1 MAASPRRALAL
12 LPFVNWKK
20 RRTAPCASAAGL
32 RPRAEPRAAT
42 LSISKM
48 AVAKRGRIAF
58 ANLGEFKTTP
68 GRMGE
73 EVYMSRKEWVV
84 SGLVALVAMAAMPA
98 EAQQPATVKLG
109 IVSFLTGPAASPFG
123 IPGRNGAE
131 IVIEALNA
139 GKAPAPFDKVGF
151 GGSKIEAKYVD
162 EAGSAANVVTEFRNL
177 VQRDQVDAVVGYVS
191 SGSCL
196 AVTPVAEE
204 LKALTVFYD
213 CGTPRIFE
221 EKARHY
227 VFRVSPHAT
236 MDNVAAARY
245 VVAKKKNITSYSG
258 INQNYA
264 WGQDS
269 WRDFEGS
276 MKVLAPKATADK
288 VLFPKLFAG
297 EYGAEIS
304 TLLTSK
310 SQVLHTSFYDGD
322 LESFIFQEQA
332 RGLDKRMTII
342 MTTGETAIWR
352 LKDKMPDGT
361 IIGARGANG
370 PLARDT
376 EINRWFQKIYTDRY
390 NTPPT
395 YPAYQMAQSLL
406 GLKLAY
412 EKAAAAGGK
421 PDADAISAAF
431 KGIEF
436 TGPAGHVK
444 MALGDGHQ
452 GITETAYGTYKF
464 NKQTKMPEIVD
475 IMRFPAECVNPPPG
489 IDADKWI
496 AGGMQGAKC

>member
-1 MAASPRRALAL
+1 MSHAGWTTSALAVL
-12 LPFVNWKK
+12 
-20 RRTAPCASAAGL
+20 TAVVAA
-32 RPRAEPRAAT
+32 P
-42 LSISKM
+42 
-48 AVAKRGRIAF
+48 AF
-58 ANLGEFKTTP
+58 AQTP
-68 GRMGE
+68 
-73 EVYMSRKEWVV
+73 
-84 SGLVALVAMAAMPA
+84 AAPA
-98 EAQQPATVKLG
+98 APVKLG

-131 IVIEALNA
+131 IVLEALNA
-139 GKAPAPFDKVGF
+139 GKAPAPFDKAGF
-151 GGSKIEAKYVD
+151 GGVKLEAKYVD
-162 EAGSAANVVTEFRNL
+162 EAGTVQNVVTEFRNL
-177 VQRDQVDAVVGYVS
+177 VQRDQVDVVVGYIS

-196 AVTPVAEE
+196 AVAPVAEE

-221 EKARHY
+221 EKARNY

-236 MDNVAAARY
+236 MDGVGAARY
-245 VVAKKKNITSYSG
+245 LVAKKKNLTSFSG

-269 WRDFEGS
+269 WRDFVGA

-310 SQVLHTSFYDGD
+310 SQAVHTSFWDGD
-322 LESFIFQEQA
+322 LESFTYQQSA

-342 MTTGETAIWR
+342 MTTGEAGMWR
-352 LKDKMPDGT
+352 MRDKLPDGT
-361 IIGARGANG
+361 IIGGRGANG

-376 EINRWFQKIYTDRY
+376 EINKWFHKIYTDRY
-390 NTPPT
+390 NVPPT

-412 EKAAAAGGK
+412 EKAAAGGAK
-421 PDADAISAAF
+421 PNADAIAAAF
-431 KGIEF
+431 KSVEF

-464 NKQTKMPEIVD
+464 NKQTKQPEIVD
-475 IMRFPAECVNPPPG
+475 IIRFPAECVNPPPG

>member
-1 MAASPRRALAL
+1 MLHRKTLTRWALA
-12 LPFVNWKK
+12 
-20 RRTAPCASAAGL
+20 GL
-32 RPRAEPRAAT
+32 AAAT
-42 LSISKM
+42 A
-48 AVAKRGRIAF
+48 AVA
-58 ANLGEFKTTP
+58 
-68 GRMGE
+68 
-73 EVYMSRKEWVV
+73 
-84 SGLVALVAMAAMPA
+84 PA
-98 EAQQPATVKLG
+98 QAQQPAAPAAAPVKLG

-139 GKAPAPFDKVGF
+139 GKAPAPFNTVGF
-151 GGSKIEAKYVD
+151 GGSKVEAKYID
-162 EAGSAANVVTEFRNL
+162 EAGSAANTVTEFRNL

-221 EKARHY
+221 EKARNY

-245 VVAKKKNITSYSG
+245 LLAKKKNVTSYSG

-269 WRDFEGS
+269 WRDFVGA
-276 MKVLAPKATADK
+276 MKVLAPNVTVDK

-297 EYGAEIS
+297 EYGAEVS

-310 SQVLHTSFYDGD
+310 SQALHTSFYDGD
-322 LESFIFQEQA
+322 LEGFVYQEQA

-352 LKDKMPDGT
+352 LRDKMPDGT

-390 NTPPT
+390 NIPPT

-412 EKAAAAGGK
+412 EKAAKAGVKPTADQIAAE
-421 PDADAISAAF
+421 F

-436 TGPAGHVK
+436 EGPAGHVK
-444 MALGDGHQ
+444 MAIGDGHQ
-452 GITETAYGTYKF
+452 GVTETAYGTYRF
-464 NKQTKMPEIVD
+464 NKQKKEPEVVD
-475 IMRFPAECVNPPPG
+475 IVRFPAECVNPPAG

-496 AGGMQGAKC
+496 AEGMQGAKCN

>member
-1 MAASPRRALAL
+1 MSQGIVAPRALMAALAATL
-12 LPFVNWKK
+12 
-20 RRTAPCASAAGL
+20 AAGL
-32 RPRAEPRAAT
+32 A
-42 LSISKM
+42 
-48 AVAKRGRIAF
+48 
-58 ANLGEFKTTP
+58 
-68 GRMGE
+68 
-73 EVYMSRKEWVV
+73 
-84 SGLVALVAMAAMPA
+84 PA
-98 EAQQPATVKLG
+98 QAQQPQQAAAPVKVG

-131 IVIEALNA
+131 IVIESLNS
-139 GKAPAPFDKVGF
+139 GKAPAPFNQVGF

-204 LKALTVFYD
+204 LKALTVLYD

-221 EKARHY
+221 EKARSY

-245 VVAKKKNITSYSG
+245 LLSKKKNLTSYSG

-269 WRDFEGS
+269 WRDFVGA

-297 EYGAEIS
+297 EYGAEVS

-310 SQVLHTSFYDGD
+310 SQALHSSFYDGD
-322 LESFIFQEQA
+322 LEAFIYQEQA
-332 RGLDKRMTII
+332 RGLDKRMTMIL
-342 MTTGETAIWR
+342 TTGEAAIWR
-352 LKDKMPDGT
+352 LRDKMPDGT
-361 IIGARGANG
+361 IIGGRGSNG
-370 PLARDT
+370 ALARDSAFKK
-376 EINRWFQKIYTDRY
+376 WFDKIYTDRY

-395 YPAYQMAQSLL
+395 YPSYQMAQSIL

-412 EKAAAAGGK
+412 EKAKKEGAK
-421 PDADAISAAF
+421 PKTEEIAAAF
-431 KGIEF
+431 KGLEF
-436 TGPAGHVK
+436 EGPAGHVK
-444 MALGDGHQ
+444 MTLGDGHQ
-452 GITETAYGTYKF
+452 GVTETAYGTYRF
-464 NKQTKMPEIVD
+464 NKKTKEPEIVD
-475 IMRFPAECVNPPPG
+475 IVRYPAECVNPPPG

-496 AGGMQGAKC
+496 ADGMKGAKCN